1 MRTPAPLQYSLMD
14 VARAFMVAAH
24 CSVGQVRKYT
34 GEDYFHHPEEVL
46 QLLLTYDEPTLEMQV
61 AALLHDVI
69 EDTDVKIEQIRRI
82 FGMVIAQMVHE
93 LSDVSKPLDGN
104 RAHRKRIDRE
114 HIGQASQQSQRIKC
128 ADLLSNSKSI
138 VARDVN
144 FAKTYLVEK
153 LLILDEIRMSVG
165 DTMIWKEALWVCMQG
180 VDVIWPSVTDRI
192 KIYTENGF
200 PELADS
206 LLKQIEVRPS

>member
-1 MRTPAPLQYSLMD
+1 MRTPAPLQYSLLD

-69 EDTDVKIEQIRRI
+69 EDTNVKIEQIRRI
-82 FGMVIAQMVHE
+82 FGMAIAQMVDD
-93 LSDVSKPLDGN
+93 LSDVSKPEDGN
-104 RAHRKRIDRE
+104 RETRKRLDRE
-114 HIGQASQQSQRIKC
+114 HIGQALKASMRIKC

-138 VARDVN
+138 VDRDVN

-153 LLILDEIRMSVG
+153 LLILAEIRSEIG
-165 DTMIWKEALWVCMQG
+165 NTMIWKQAFLVCCEG
-180 VDVIWPSVTDRI
+180 IDKIWPDVAGRI
-192 KIYTENGF
+192 KIYSKNGF
-200 PELADS
+200 PEVAHALKKSLEADKS
-206 LLKQIEVRPS
+206 

>member
-24 CSVGQVRKYT
+24 CGVGQVRKYT

-46 QLLLTYDEPTLEMQV
+46 QLLLTYDEPTLDMQV

-69 EDTDVKIEQIRRI
+69 EDTNVKIEQIRRI
-82 FGMVIAQMVHE
+82 FGMAIAQMVYE
-93 LSDVSKPLDGN
+93 LSDVSKPEDGN
-104 RAHRKRIDRE
+104 RATRKRLDRE
-114 HIGQASQQSQRIKC
+114 HIGRASRKSMRIKC

-138 VARDVN
+138 VERDVS

-153 LLILDEIRMSVG
+153 LLILNEIRMEIG
-165 DTMIWKEALWVCMQG
+165 NTLIWKEALWVCTEG
-180 VDVIWPSVTDRI
+180 VDAIWPDINERI
-192 KIYTENGF
+192 AIYTENGF
-200 PELADS
+200 PGLAHA
-206 LLKQIEVRPS
+206 LQKALEAKQP

>member
-1 MRTPAPLQYSLMD
+1 MRTPAPLQYSCMD

-69 EDTDVKIEQIRRI
+69 EDTNVKIEQIRRI
-82 FGMVIAQMVHE
+82 FGMAIAQMVHE
-93 LSDVSKPLDGN
+93 LSDVSKPEDGN
-104 RAHRKRIDRE
+104 RAKRKRIDRE

-144 FAKTYLVEK
+144 FAKTYLIEK
-153 LLILDEIRMSVG
+153 LLILDEIRMGVG
-165 DTMIWKEALWVCMQG
+165 NTMIWKEALWVCTQG
-180 VDVIWPSVTDRI
+180 VDAIWPDVEDRI
-192 KIYTENGF
+192 KIYAENGF
-200 PELADS
+200 PEFAHALRKELEAKLS
-206 LLKQIEVRPS
+206 

>member
-1 MRTPAPLQYSLMD
+1 MRTPAPLQYSLLD

-69 EDTDVKIEQIRRI
+69 EDTNVKIEQIRRI
-82 FGMVIAQMVHE
+82 FGMAIAQMVDD
-93 LSDVSKPLDGN
+93 LSDVSKPEDGN
-104 RAHRKRIDRE
+104 RETRKRLDRE
-114 HIGQASQQSQRIKC
+114 HIGQALKASMRIKC

-138 VARDVN
+138 VDRDVN

-153 LLILDEIRMSVG
+153 LLILDEIRMDIG
-165 DTMIWKEALWVCMQG
+165 NTMIWKQAFSVCAEG
-180 VDVIWPSVTDRI
+180 IDKIWPDVPDRI
-192 KIYTENGF
+192 KIYSANGF
-200 PELADS
+200 SDVAFALQKALEA
-206 LLKQIEVRPS
+206 KQP

>member
-1 MRTPAPLQYSLMD
+1 MRTPAPLQYSLLD

-69 EDTDVKIEQIRRI
+69 EDTNVKIEQIRRI
-82 FGMVIAQMVHE
+82 FGMAIAQMVDD
-93 LSDVSKPLDGN
+93 LSDVSKPEDGN
-104 RAHRKRIDRE
+104 RETRKRLDRE
-114 HIGQASQQSQRIKC
+114 HIGRALRASMRIKC

-138 VARDVN
+138 VDRDVN

-153 LLILDEIRMSVG
+153 LLILAEIRSEIG
-165 DTMIWKEALWVCMQG
+165 NTMIWKQACFVCSQG
-180 VDVIWPSVTDRI
+180 IDKIWPDPKDRI
-192 KIYTENGF
+192 KIYIDNGF
-200 PELADS
+200 PDVAHH
-206 LLKQIEVRPS
+206 LLKELEATPT